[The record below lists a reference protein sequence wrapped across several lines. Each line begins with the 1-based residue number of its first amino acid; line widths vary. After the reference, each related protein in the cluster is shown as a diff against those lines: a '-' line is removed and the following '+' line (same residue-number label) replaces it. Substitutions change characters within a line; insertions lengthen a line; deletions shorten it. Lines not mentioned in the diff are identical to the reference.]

1 MIESTK
7 EWSLAVLA
15 GDLQA
20 ALAEVVP
27 DTRGKVRKG
36 AKIPLTLTFA
46 KVKRKGELLVSEAR
60 HGARAH
66 AMPATGKWP
75 GPCQLVGVVLWKLLE
90 KYPPEAEIELALTQA
105 NLTIRYGRSS
115 VTIPR
120 LDPPGQKTI
129 AQRKLKPDPRHAG
142 PVVQPPDPT
151 QKRVALNDTWAF
163 SARVP
168 MEEHLK
174 PKKI

>member
-1 MIESTK
+1 MVESTN
-7 EWSLAVLA
+7 EWSLIVLA
-15 GDLQA
+15 GELQA

-27 DTRGKVRKG
+27 NTRGKVRKG
-36 AKIPLTLTFA
+36 ARIPLTLTFA
-46 KVKRKGELLVSEAR
+46 KAKRKGELLVSESR

-90 KYPPEAEIELALTQA
+90 KYPPEAEIELALTPSD
-105 NLTIRYGRSS
+105 LTIRHGRAR

-120 LDPPGQKTI
+120 LDLPGQKKI

-142 PVVQPPDPT
+142 PVILPPDPT
-151 QKRVALNDTWAF
+151 QKRVAWGDTWDF

-168 MEEHLK
+168 MEEHKK
-174 PKKI
+174 PRKI